1 MFYDFCY
8 MLYHTPILL
17 NEVIS
22 LVPPHAQVIVDG
34 TFGHGGHSIA
44 MAEAFPDAQIIGIER
59 DASMLAKAQER
70 ICDIK
75 NIRYVQ

>member
-44 MAEAFPDAQIIGIER
+44 MAEGFPDAQIIGI
-59 DASMLAKAQER
+59 
-70 ICDIK
+70 
-75 NIRYVQ
+75 